1 MNLVFPILL
10 PIFTLILIGFL
21 YAKFRHVNMETA
33 NRMNMDVF
41 IPALLIDA
49 LSRQHFSILD
59 YQALAV
65 AAIIIIL
72 ASGVL
77 AWLFAKV
84 FKLSVSMF
92 VPSMMFNNSGN
103 MGLPLAVLAFGEDAL
118 SAAVILFLAENLLHF
133 TLGTYIVNG
142 KISWWNLLKMPIN
155 IATIIGLTFSFTHWQ
170 MPELLYT
177 PIHLL
182 SQIVIPLMLVSLGV
196 RMTKIDLS
204 AWKIGFVGALVCP
217 LVAIIPAFIVIL
229 FIPLEPVQRAQ
240 LLVFATLPPAVLN
253 FMVAE
258 KYNKSPVEVASIVA
272 VGNALSIF
280 TLSIMLLYISQTE
293 WGISLI
299 N

>member
-1 MNLVFPILL
+1 MSLVFPVLL

-21 YAKFRHVNMETA
+21 YAKFRPVNMETA
-33 NRMNMDVF
+33 NRMNMEIF

-49 LSRQHFSILD
+49 LSRQNFSILN
-59 YQALAV
+59 YQSLAV
-65 AAIIIIL
+65 AAVIVIL

-77 AWLFAKV
+77 AWLFAKA
-84 FKLSVSMF
+84 FNYSIPMF

-142 KISWWNLLKMPIN
+142 RVSWWNLLKMPVN
-155 IATIIGLTFSFTHWQ
+155 IATIIGLTFSFTHWE
-170 MPELLYT
+170 MPHLLYT

-196 RMTKIDLS
+196 RMTQIDFS
-204 AWKIGFVGALVCP
+204 AWRIGFIGALVCP
-217 LVAIIPAFIVIL
+217 IVSVIPAFIVL
-229 FIPLEPVQRAQ
+229 MFIPLEPTQRAQ

-253 FMVAE
+253 FMFAE
-258 KYNKSPVEVASIVA
+258 KYNKSPIEVASIVA

-280 TLSIMLLYISQTE
+280 SLSLMLLYLGHQ
-293 WGISLI
+293 
-299 N
+299 

>member
-1 MNLVFPILL
+1 MNLVFPVLL

-21 YAKFRHVNMETA
+21 YAKFRRVNMQTA
-33 NRMNMDVF
+33 NRMNMEIF

-49 LSRQHFSILD
+49 LSRQEFSILN
-59 YQALAV
+59 YQSLAV
-65 AAIIIIL
+65 AAVVVIL

-77 AWLFAKV
+77 AWLFAKA
-84 FKLSVSMF
+84 FNLSISMF

-142 KISWWNLLKMPIN
+142 KISWWSLLKMPIN
-155 IATIIGLTFSFTHWQ
+155 IATIIGLTLSFTRWQ
-170 MPELLYT
+170 MPELIYT

-196 RMTKIDLS
+196 RMTQIDLS
-204 AWKIGFVGALVCP
+204 AWKIGLVGALVCP
-217 LVAIIPAFIVIL
+217 IVAIIPAFLILL
-229 FIPLEPVQRAQ
+229 FIPLEPVQHAQ

-280 TLSIMLLYISQTE
+280 TLSIMLLYIGQTQ
-293 WGISLI
+293 WGNLLI

>member
-1 MNLVFPILL
+1 MNLVFPVLL

-21 YAKFRHVNMETA
+21 YARFRHVNMETA
-33 NRMNMDVF
+33 NRMNMEIF

-49 LSRQHFSILD
+49 LSRQEFSILN
-59 YQALAV
+59 YQSLAV
-65 AAIIIIL
+65 AAVIVIL

-77 AWLFAKV
+77 AWVFAKV
-84 FKLSVSMF
+84 FNLSVSMF

-133 TLGTYIVNG
+133 TLGTYIING

-155 IATIIGLTFSFTHWQ
+155 IATIIGLTLSFTRWQ
-170 MPELLYT
+170 MPEIVYT

-196 RMTKIDLS
+196 RMTQINLS

-217 LVAIIPAFIVIL
+217 VVAIIPAFIIL
-229 FIPLEPVQRAQ
+229 IFIPLEPVQHAQ

-280 TLSIMLLYISQTE
+280 TLSIMLLYIGQTQ
-293 WGISLI
+293 WGNLLI

>member
-1 MNLVFPILL
+1 MNLVFPVLL

-21 YAKFRHVNMETA
+21 YAKFRDVNMETA
-33 NRMNMDVF
+33 NRMNMDIF

-49 LSRQHFSILD
+49 LSRQSFSILN
-59 YQALAV
+59 YQSLALAAV
-65 AAIIIIL
+65 IIIL
-72 ASGVL
+72 VSGIL
-77 AWLFAKV
+77 AWLFAKA

-103 MGLPLAVLAFGEDAL
+103 MGLPLAVLAFGENAL

-142 KISWWNLLKMPIN
+142 RISWWNLIKMPIN

-196 RMTKIDLS
+196 RMTQIDLS
-204 AWKIGFVGALVCP
+204 AWKIGFIGALVCP
-217 LVAIIPAFIVIL
+217 IVAVIPACIVIL
-229 FIPLEPVQRAQ
+229 LIPLEPVQRAQ

-272 VGNALSIF
+272 VGNAFSIVSLS
-280 TLSIMLLYISQTE
+280 LMLLYISQTQ
-293 WGISLI
+293 WGSSLI

>member
-1 MNLVFPILL
+1 MSIVFPILL
-10 PIFTLILIGFL
+10 PIFAIILVGFL

-33 NRMNMDVF
+33 NRMNMDIF

-49 LSRQHFSILD
+49 LSRQNFSILN
-59 YQALAV
+59 YQSLALAAV
-65 AAIIIIL
+65 IVIL

-77 AWLFAKV
+77 AWLFAKA
-84 FKLSVSMF
+84 FKLSIPMF
-92 VPSMMFNNSGN
+92 VPPMMFNNSGN

-142 KISWWNLLKMPIN
+142 KISWWNLIKMPIN
-155 IATIIGLTFSFTHWQ
+155 IATIIGLSFSFTQWTI
-170 MPELLYT
+170 PELIYT

-196 RMTKIDLS
+196 RMTQIDFS

-217 LVAIIPAFIVIL
+217 IVSVIPAFIVLL
-229 FIPLEPVQRAQ
+229 FISLDAIQTVQ

-258 KYNKSPVEVASIVA
+258 KYNKSPIEVASIVA
-272 VGNALSIF
+272 VGNAMSIF
-280 TLSIMLLYISQTE
+280 TLSLMLLYISQTQ
-293 WGISLI
+293 WGELLI